1 MQVGNSGGPIT
12 STSPGS
18 AGAKSKKDDDT
29 DAPKKRSTVKQKVV
43 SVAPPS
49 TTTTMQSTATTVVD
63 AGRKAR
69 SLSPALSMAPAKDP
83 GPQLK
88 SSTGLAVDVAP
99 LTLAAPGL
107 QKPVAARMTAV
118 TKPLAQS
125 PVSGLLPF
133 VTLAPAADGNQRG
146 STESPLLLGF
156 MAGGREV
163 DRKASVEDESLARTV
178 DSTETSLMTTATNSL
193 TSFQVKATRT
203 STNRDITQPTVSL
216 DRADQRRVG
225 VGHGDPDRHRFGQCQ
240 GGRGAVLCRRALR
253 WAPRTPSRPIARRGT
268 PPRSP
273 MAPIR

>member
-1 MQVGNSGGPIT
+1 MQVGNSGGAIT

-49 TTTTMQSTATTVVD
+49 TTTTMQSTATTVAD
-63 AGRKAR
+63 AGKAR
-69 SLSPALSMAPAKDP
+69 SLSPTLSMAPAKDP

-107 QKPVAARMTAV
+107 QKPVVARMTAV
-118 TKPLAQS
+118 TKPLTQS

-178 DSTETSLMTTATNSL
+178 DSTETSL
-193 TSFQVKATRT
+193 
-203 STNRDITQPTVSL
+203 I
-216 DRADQRRVG
+216 RR
-225 VGHGDPDRHRFGQCQ
+225 P
-240 GGRGAVLCRRALR
+240 
-253 WAPRTPSRPIARRGT
+253 
-268 PPRSP
+268 
-273 MAPIR
+273 PIR